1 MISIASNSE
10 LDERNLFDE
19 RNSRLSDSPKFTFNN
34 LNEEQLNRLLNED
47 DPYEVKGMKLAKT

>member
-19 RNSRLSDSPKFTFNN
+19 RDSQMSDSPKFTFNN
-34 LNEEQLNRLLNED
+34 FNDEQMHQLLNGND
-47 DPYEVKGMKLAKT
+47 Q